1 MRPRPEIHTMRDQ
14 LFVRWAT
21 TPDETGVDEIRT
33 TLAWVLDPSIPDSEL
48 FDLIEPADDDEDGP
62 DPAEVLDGLP
72 ELLRADD
79 LIDAKDYLMRA
90 SEGDV
95 TALAAAARRLD
106 RLCKAELKKRNPQ

>member
-1 MRPRPEIHTMRDQ
+1 MRPKPEIHTMRDQ

-33 TLAWVLDPSIPDSEL
+33 TLAWVLDPSMPDSEL
-48 FDLIEPADDDEDGP
+48 FDLIEDEDGP

-72 ELLRADD
+72 ELLRSDD
-79 LIDAKDYLMRA
+79 LIDAKDYLMRV
-90 SEGDV
+90 SEDSV

-106 RLCKAELKKRNPQ
+106 RLCKAELKKRNPR